1 MLEISLNMYHAVA
14 LGAFLFW
21 LGGVITSKI
30 SLLNRYCIPAPLVG
44 GLCFSI
50 VNCILYSTGAASIT
64 FDDTL
69 QSVFMIMFF
78 TTVGFTVSIPA
89 LLKGGKA
96 VLLCLLVAVV
106 MIPVQNFLGGGVMA
120 LFGKD
125 PLLGIGCGS
134 IALVGGPGT
143 AAAYGPELEA
153 AGAVGGSVV
162 SIAAATF
169 GLVAGSLMGG
179 PTARRLI
186 NKYGLRPD
194 SASLRASAPSAEV
207 LATDVASEDETF
219 SSSSPRFVKGFM
231 VLLLAVGIGSQ
242 VSAWL
247 TALTRLTFPGYI
259 GAMLVAVVVRNVM
272 DGMKVE
278 YPAEEIDTMGN
289 MFLSIFL
296 AIPGRPEA
304 VGAGGPGPAHAPL
317 PRRPVRGDGAIL
329 LPHRVPGHGPQLR
342 RGGDD
347 RRLHRLLHGRHLQ
360 RHGQYAGGHQEVRP
374 LPRGLLC
381 HPHGGRNV
389 HRLLQRGAHH
399 LQHRALGPLTQGS
412 GYIPPV
418 SSRERPPTVR
428 GPLPAAFSP
437 PPQAR
442 APGFSAGLSCFSGP
456 FRV

>member
-1 MLEISLNMYHAVA
+1 
-14 LGAFLFW
+14 
-21 LGGVITSKI
+21 
-30 SLLNRYCIPAPLVG
+30 
-44 GLCFSI
+44 
-50 VNCILYSTGAASIT
+50 
-64 FDDTL
+64 
-69 QSVFMIMFF
+69 MIMFF

-143 AAAYGPELEA
+143 AAAWTVLSWRPPAQWAEA
-153 AGAVGGSVV
+153 WSPSPPPPSAWWPAPSW
-162 SIAAATF
+162 AAPPP
-169 GLVAGSLMGG
+169 AGSSTNTGSA
-179 PTARRLI
+179 PTAPRCAPA
-186 NKYGLRPD
+186 RPAQR
-194 SASLRASAPSAEV
+194 SWPPMWPAR
-207 LATDVASEDETF
+207 TTF

-296 AIPGRPEA
+296 AMA
-304 VGAGGPGPAHAPL
+304 LAGLKLWELVDLAL
-317 PRRPVRGDGAIL
+317 PM
-329 LPHRVPGHGPQLR
+329 
-342 RGGDD
+342 
-347 RRLHRLLHGRHLQ
+347 
-360 RHGQYAGGHQEVRP
+360 
-374 LPRGLLC
+374 LLC
-381 HPHGGRNV
+381 LVAQCVVMVLFSYLIVFRVMGRN
-389 HRLLQRGAHH
+389 
-399 LQHRALGPLTQGS
+399 
-412 GYIPPV
+412 YD
-418 SSRERPPTVR
+418 
-428 GPLPAAFSP
+428 AAVMTAGFI
-437 PPQAR
+437 
-442 APGFSAGLSCFSGP
+442 GFSMGATSNAMANMQVVTKKYGPSPVAYFAIPMVGGMFIDFFNAVLITFNIGLWAH
-456 FRV
+456 

>member
-96 VLLCLLVAVV
+96 VLLCL
-106 MIPVQNFLGGGVMA
+106 
-120 LFGKD
+120 
-125 PLLGIGCGS
+125 
-134 IALVGGPGT
+134 LVGGPGT

-296 AIPGRPEA
+296 AMA
-304 VGAGGPGPAHAPL
+304 LAGLKLWELVDLAL
-317 PRRPVRGDGAIL
+317 PM
-329 LPHRVPGHGPQLR
+329 
-342 RGGDD
+342 
-347 RRLHRLLHGRHLQ
+347 
-360 RHGQYAGGHQEVRP
+360 
-374 LPRGLLC
+374 LLC
-381 HPHGGRNV
+381 LVAQCVVMVLFSYLIVFRVMGRN
-389 HRLLQRGAHH
+389 
-399 LQHRALGPLTQGS
+399 
-412 GYIPPV
+412 YD
-418 SSRERPPTVR
+418 
-428 GPLPAAFSP
+428 AAVMTAGFI
-437 PPQAR
+437 
-442 APGFSAGLSCFSGP
+442 GFSMGATSNAMANMQVVTKKYGPSPVAYFAIPMVGGMFIDFFNAVLITFNIGLWAH
-456 FRV
+456 

>member
-296 AIPGRPEA
+296 AMA
-304 VGAGGPGPAHAPL
+304 LAGLKLWELVDLAL
-317 PRRPVRGDGAIL
+317 RPVRGDGAIL